1 MTPEIPTSL
10 LVVSNADAGSNDE
23 AAVDAARAVWEAAG
37 RSVRVVATS
46 EPEELADLLADVD
59 GELVVAAG
67 GDGSLHAVVQ
77 ALADV
82 DRLDAVPVGLLP
94 LGTGNDLARGIGLSL
109 EPEEAARDLL
119 DGTVHGMDLLVDQ
132 DGTVGINA
140 VNIGIGAAAS
150 QRATSL
156 KTGMGPAAY
165 PVGAVAAGATEP
177 GWDLSITVDDRVVVD
192 GQPVLH
198 VVIGNGPSVGGG
210 TAAAP
215 GADPGDHRAEVVV
228 SLATSAMARI
238 GYATDLRRGEH
249 VDRDDVIA
257 VGGREVVV
265 EGAEHPWNVDGELP
279 PERTRSHWVL
289 HDSAWHLVHA
299 GRSPDV

>member
-1 MTPEIPTSL
+1 MTNDIPTRL
-10 LVVSNADAGSNDE
+10 LVVSNADAGTNDE

-37 RSVRVVATS
+37 REVRVVATAG
-46 EPEELADLLADVD
+46 PDELADLLRDVD
-59 GELVVAAG
+59 DELVVAAG

-82 DRLDAVPVGLLP
+82 ERLDRVPVGLLP
-94 LGTGNDLARGIGLSL
+94 LGTGNDMARGLGLSL
-109 EPEEAARDLL
+109 EPEDAANDLL
-119 DGTVHGMDLLVDQ
+119 VGSLHGMDLLVDQ
-132 DGTVGINA
+132 DGRIGMNA

-156 KTGMGPAAY
+156 KKGMGPAAY

-177 GWDLSITVDDRVVVD
+177 GWTLTITVDDEVVVD
-192 GQPVLH
+192 AQPVLH

-215 GADPGDHRAEVVV
+215 GADPEDHRAEVVV

-249 VDRDDVIA
+249 VDRDDVLA
-257 VGGREVVV
+257 VGGREIVV
-265 EGAEHPWNVDGELP
+265 EGDEHPWNVDGELP

-289 HDSAWHLVHA
+289 HSAAWHLVHP
-299 GRSPDV
+299 GRPSDV